1 METSSNLSQAL
12 PYQSN
17 FLTECTANHKN
28 KDQKD
33 LCPNLRLEPEDQL
46 ENYIFDKNIAL
57 SSS

>member
-17 FLTECTANHKN
+17 FLTECTAKHKKA

-33 LCPNLRLEPEDQL
+33 LCPNLKLELDQL
-46 ENYIFDKNIAL
+46 ENYILDKKVAL
-57 SSS
+57 F